1 MAAVKRS
8 LNFCTFTS
16 VKLDSKTRHKGWI
29 DEYPSLI
36 AIAWHGPVY
45 EVALRYLVAISCIR

>member
-1 MAAVKRS
+1 MKVRPQLS
-8 LNFCTFTS
+8 GPCIFVPS

-29 DEYPSLI
+29 DEYPSFI

-45 EVALRYLVAISCIR
+45 EIALRYIEAINS

>member
-1 MAAVKRS
+1 MAAVKLS

-36 AIAWHGPVY
+36 AISWHGPVY
-45 EVALRYLVAISCIR
+45 EIALRYQEAIN

>member
-1 MAAVKRS
+1 MSHGSMELSV
-8 LNFCTFTS
+8 LFPT
-16 VKLDSKTRHKGWI
+16 VKLDSKTRVKGWI

-45 EVALRYLVAISCIR
+45 EVALRYKLSV

>member
-8 LNFCTFTS
+8 LYFCTLTS

-45 EVALRYLVAISCIR
+45 EIALRYQEAIN